1 MVLIHDC
8 APLARVGR
16 WGATASLTLS
26 LLLTTICTTSCVP
39 APADAA
45 DKTASVGVYQVIQE
59 PEEGYAP
66 LVSLIEHARNTIR
79 VTLYQL
85 ADPAAS
91 RALIDASR
99 RGVQTKV
106 ILDKAFH
113 GERVNKVA
121 FAELESAGVQV
132 RWAPAGVIYHQK
144 TISVDGEVSA
154 IGTGNLVSRYYT
166 TGRDAWV
173 LSRNPAD
180 VAAVDST
187 FDADFGVGKTG
198 RPPQA
203 TDSPN
208 LIWSPAARASFLQLI
223 SQAQQSI
230 DLTTEV
236 LKDRPIVLALSRAA
250 SRGVQC
256 RIVLN
261 KDPAWEKAIQEV
273 SAGGCSVHQLPKGT
287 HKLYMHEKMIL
298 IDGQT
303 LVIGSHNLSTASLLQ
318 NRELSLKLTRADA
331 GQVIDSV
338 AGTFEAD
345 YARAQ

>member
-1 MVLIHDC
+1 MGLIRIC
-8 APLARVGR
+8 TPSARISR
-16 WGATASLTLS
+16 WGATFFLTLN
-26 LLLTTICTTSCVP
+26 LLLAFVCIVSCVP
-39 APADAA
+39 VPADAA
-45 DKTASVGVYQVIQE
+45 DKAVTTGAYQIIQE
-59 PEEGYAP
+59 PEDGYEQ
-66 LVSLIEHARNTIR
+66 LYGLIVHARNTIR

-91 RALIDASR
+91 SALIEASR

-113 GERVNKVA
+113 GERVNKAV

-154 IGTGNLVSRYYT
+154 IGTGNLVSRYYS
-166 TGRDAWV
+166 TGRDAWL
-173 LSRNPAD
+173 LSRNAAD
-180 VAAVDST
+180 VNAVDAT

-198 RPPQA
+198 RPPEA
-203 TDSPN
+203 TNAPN
-208 LIWSPAARASFLQLI
+208 LIWSPAARATFLDLI
-223 SQAQQSI
+223 GQAQLSI
-230 DLTTEV
+230 ELTTEV

-261 KDPAWEKAIQEV
+261 KDPAWQKAIEEV
-273 SAGGCSVHQLPKGT
+273 TAGGCVVHQLPKGA
-287 HKLYMHEKMIL
+287 HKLYMHEKLLL

-303 LVIGSHNLSTASLLQ
+303 LVIGSHNLTTASLLQ
-318 NRELSLKLTRADA
+318 NRELSLRLTRDQSA
-331 GQVIDSV
+331 QVIDAV
-338 AGTFEAD
+338 ARTFEAD
-345 YARAQ
+345 YDRAQ

>member
-1 MVLIHDC
+1 MGLIRSC

-16 WGATASLTLS
+16 WGASASLTLS
-26 LLLTTICTTSCVP
+26 LLLTAICTTSCVP

-45 DKTASVGVYQVIQE
+45 DKTASVGAYQVIQE
-59 PEEGYAP
+59 PDEGYAP
-66 LVSLIEHARNTIR
+66 LISLIAHAHNTIR

-91 RALIDASR
+91 RALIDAGR

-173 LSRNPAD
+173 L
-180 VAAVDST
+180 
-187 FDADFGVGKTG
+187 
-198 RPPQA
+198 
-203 TDSPN
+203 
-208 LIWSPAARASFLQLI
+208 L
-223 SQAQQSI
+223 
-230 DLTTEV
+230 
-236 LKDRPIVLALSRAA
+236 
-250 SRGVQC
+250 
-256 RIVLN
+256 
-261 KDPAWEKAIQEV
+261 
-273 SAGGCSVHQLPKGT
+273 
-287 HKLYMHEKMIL
+287 
-298 IDGQT
+298 
-303 LVIGSHNLSTASLLQ
+303 
-318 NRELSLKLTRADA
+318 
-331 GQVIDSV
+331 
-338 AGTFEAD
+338 
-345 YARAQ
+345 